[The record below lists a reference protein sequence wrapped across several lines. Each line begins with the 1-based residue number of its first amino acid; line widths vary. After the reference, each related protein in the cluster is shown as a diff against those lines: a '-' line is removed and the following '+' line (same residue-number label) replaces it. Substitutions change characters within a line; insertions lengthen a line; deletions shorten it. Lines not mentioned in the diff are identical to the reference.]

1 MPKNSTI
8 QFGLPRFQGAV
19 RYLILVTL
27 GIWLTIILLW
37 ATHKPTAA
45 AIIGLGQL
53 DPERV
58 FHGWVWQLFTYAFV
72 HIDPRHVLFAL
83 MGLFFIGASVQERI
97 GSKRFTE
104 LYFFSSVLAGLIG
117 SLLSL
122 TGRMGSGTAF
132 GAGAAVNSVLMVFYL
147 LNRGTSI
154 YMFPL
159 PIQVP
164 VQWVVIVV
172 GGIEA
177 AYFVLTGF
185 SLFFLVQLLGLGSGF
200 LWHQFMWGRNN
211 LFVLFDNRIGS
222 WKNSYYRWKRRRAG
236 RKFQVYMKKHNQ
248 DAKDYFDEYGNF
260 RPPDDRDK
268 KNGGSSGGWVN

>member
-1 MPKNSTI
+1 MPRNATF
-8 QFGLPRFQGAV
+8 QFGIPRFQGAV
-19 RYLILVTL
+19 RYLILLTL
-27 GIWLTIILLW
+27 GIWLAIILLW
-37 ATHKPTAA
+37 ATHRPAAA

-104 LYFFSSVLAGLIG
+104 LYLFSSVVAGLIG

-122 TGRMGSGTAF
+122 TGRMGSGAAF

-236 RKFQVYMKKHNQ
+236 KKFQVYMKKHNQ

-260 RPPDDRDK
+260 RPPDDKDK
-268 KNGGSSGGWVN
+268 KNGGSTGGWVN